1 MRKKSGNIDRFNFL
15 GLQNH
20 FAQRLQQQ
28 VKRRLLFERK
38 AMANLDRELQI
49 REIILLTK
57 ICIVKAMAF
66 PEVIYGCESWTT
78 KRADKLMPLNFGAGE
93 DSCESLGQQGD
104 QTN

>member
-1 MRKKSGNIDRFNFL
+1 
-15 GLQNH
+15 
-20 FAQRLQQQ
+20 
-28 VKRRLLFERK
+28 
-38 AMANLDRELQI
+38 MANLDSILKSKAI
-49 REIILLTK
+49 TLLTK
-57 ICIVKAMAF
+57 VCLVKAMAF